1 MKLAESLNL
10 VPKYY
15 APSSWWQHV
24 PIAHWLVENLKPEK
38 IVELGSHYG
47 ISFFAFCEAASQFS
61 DNTYTYA
68 IDTWEGDEQAG
79 YYDDDVFNKVAKE
92 QQGYHRLR
100 STLIRDSFDNAL
112 EYFPNDSID
121 LIHIDGLHTY
131 EAVKHDFL
139 SWLPKVKEGG
149 TLMFHD
155 WNVRRTDFGVWKLW
169 EEIKED
175 INFKCIETPNGH
187 GLGIATKSSQEPE
200 WHKELIATLP
210 ALATKGFLLESIAD
224 NKEKIKNLLEESKVS
239 QKHAQ
244 NLLEENKVSQKHAQN
259 LLEENKVSQKH
270 AQNLEQINREQKMQ
284 IDKLEG
290 MLYDQQM
297 EIDKLKEMLYYQQK
311 RLFNIRALKECWL
324 GKALLATK
332 NLIRR

>member
-1 MKLAESLNL
+1 MKVSESLNL
-10 VPKYY
+10 IPKYY

-79 YYDDDVFNKVAKE
+79 YYDDEVFNKVSKE
-92 QQGYHRLR
+92 QQEYHRLR

-131 EAVKHDFL
+131 EAVKHDFEA
-139 SWLPKVKEGG
+139 WLPKVKEGG

-200 WHKELIATLP
+200 WHKDLITILP
-210 ALATKGFLLESIAD
+210 ALATKGFLLESVAD
-224 NKEKIKNLLEESKVS
+224 NKDKLYNLLEESKI
-239 QKHAQ
+239 
-244 NLLEENKVSQKHAQN
+244 
-259 LLEENKVSQKH
+259 SQKH
-270 AQNLEQINREQKMQ
+270 AQNLEQINREQKMN
-284 IDKLEG
+284 IDKLKEIHYEQE
-290 MLYDQQM
+290 MN
-297 EIDKLKEMLYYQQK
+297 IDKLKEMYYDQQK
-311 RLFNIRALKECWL
+311 HLFNIRALKQCWV

-332 NLIRR
+332 NLIKKR

>member
-1 MKLAESLNL
+1 MKVPESLNL
-10 VPKYY
+10 IPKYY

-79 YYDDDVFNKVAKE
+79 YYDDDVFNKVTKE
-92 QQGYHRLR
+92 QQEYHRLR

-155 WNVRRTDFGVWKLW
+155 WNVRRRDFGVWKLW

-187 GLGIATKSSQEPE
+187 GLGIATKSSREPE
-200 WHKELIATLP
+200 WHKELMAILP
-210 ALATKGFLLESIAD
+210 ALATKGFLLESLAD
-224 NKEKIKNLLEESKVS
+224 NKDKLKDLLEETKI
-239 QKHAQ
+239 
-244 NLLEENKVSQKHAQN
+244 
-259 LLEENKVSQKH
+259 SQKH
-270 AQNLEQINREQKMQ
+270 AQNLEHINREQKV
-284 IDKLEG
+284 
-290 MLYDQQM
+290 
-297 EIDKLKEMLYYQQK
+297 EIGKLKEMFYDQQK

-324 GKALLATK
+324 GKALLATR
-332 NLIRR
+332 I